1 MLGSR
6 GAEQFEFFAGSLRD
20 LIPDEHVLARVARV
34 LDLSWLRAE
43 VADLYCADNGR
54 PGIDPDAA
62 VRLMLAG
69 FLLGIVHDRKLM
81 REAHVNLAIR
91 WFAGF
96 GFADRLPD
104 HSSLT
109 RIRQRWGET
118 RFRRIF
124 ERTVAACIAAKIAK
138 GEIVHIDATL
148 IRADVSWE
156 ALASRWVAKVGEAN
170 AQADEA
176 ERIGRQSGKYKKVCL
191 TDPDATMAT
200 SGRNRRLEPAYKQHT
215 AVDDEAGVVLDVTV
229 TTGQVNE
236 GGALDAQIDTIET
249 TTAVAVQTVTAD
261 AGYAYAKVFARL
273 EERGIAAIIPTK
285 AEPIRSPVPM
295 RRFRYDAKH
304 DILKCPRGKVLK
316 AGRAVKHG
324 RFFTSR
330 AKDCKRCDLRS
341 LCLSGGR
348 SNKAVVLG
356 DNYPALLRARRR
368 REHWSDRD
376 RELYVRHRWKVE
388 GLHGE
393 AKSCHGLA
401 RAVRRGL
408 SNMQIQAYLTA
419 AAINLKRLA
428 TWIAA
433 ILCTLW
439 ALVAQIIDEQPDDP
453 PSGSVLQNGASL
465 LIGTT

>member
-1 MLGSR
+1 
-6 GAEQFEFFAGSLRD
+6 
-20 LIPDEHVLARVARV
+20 
-34 LDLSWLRAE
+34 
-43 VADLYCADNGR
+43 
-54 PGIDPDAA
+54 
-62 VRLMLAG
+62 MLAG

-96 GFADRLPD
+96 GLADRLPD

-118 RFRRIF
+118 RFRF
-124 ERTVAACIAAKIAK
+124 EKTVAASIAAKIAK
-138 GEIVHIDATL
+138 GEVVHIDATL

-156 ALASRWVAKVGEAN
+156 AGASRGVAKGGEAN
-170 AQADEA
+170 AQADEI

-229 TTGQVNE
+229 TTGQINE
-236 GGALDAQIDTIET
+236 GGTLDAQIDTVEVT
-249 TTAVAVQTVTAD
+249 TGVAVQTATAD
-261 AGYAYAKVFARL
+261 AGYAYAKVFGRL

-304 DILKCPRGKVLK
+304 DILKCPRGKLLK

-368 REHWSDRD
+368 REPWSDRE
-376 RELYVRHRWKVE
+376 RELYVVGREQRDFHRDTMADVWVCASLMSK
-388 GLHGE
+388 
-393 AKSCHGLA
+393 
-401 RAVRRGL
+401 RAVTMRATRALSQLRISRR
-408 SNMQIQAYLTA
+408 
-419 AAINLKRLA
+419 
-428 TWIAA
+428 
-433 ILCTLW
+433 
-439 ALVAQIIDEQPDDP
+439 
-453 PSGSVLQNGASL
+453 
-465 LIGTT
+465 